1 MADRLIAKTPEGDRL
16 YQTGASL
23 TPNSVGDFTMDDRTF
38 ALDDQPLFA
47 FGYVKYANGREF
59 LVPDLNAF
67 LARGFFEQV
76 NPIDETLT
84 D

>member
-1 MADRLIAKTPEGDRL
+1 MIKRLIAKTPEGDRL
-16 YQTGASL
+16 YQTGATLSPDL
-23 TPNSVGDFTMDDRTF
+23 NNGILMDDRTL
-38 ALDDQPLFA
+38 ASDEQPVFA

-59 LVPDLNAF
+59 LIPDLNAF

-76 NPIDETLT
+76 NPIDETMT